1 MGGAFPRGFE
11 PHVRLG
17 RKMVPDVR
25 ITPPMAVQEGSKGTV
40 LGSHLI
46 FCPIFVIIM
55 DNKIRTGTLI
65 FNILVHK

>member
-1 MGGAFPRGFE
+1 MA
-11 PHVRLG
+11 
-17 RKMVPDVR
+17 PDVR
-25 ITPPMAVQEGSKGTV
+25 ITAPMAVQEGSKGTV